1 MVQRLSIRS
10 FTNIFRRPE
19 FWIIIALFILISVPH
34 YDETLHPPFVHRF
47 FELVGIDRHA
57 FERILYILP
66 IVVAGFWFGHRGA
79 YVASVV
85 ALAIMLPRAFL
96 ISPSTG
102 DALFETAIIF
112 LIGNLVGFVFASLY
126 KERRRRTQL
135 DLLNQ
140 TSLVVS
146 QSLQLGLVLDS
157 SMDSVVRAMKVD
169 VAQVFLLD
177 KEAGDLILAAHRGLS
192 RRVAAGVDRLK
203 IGEGLNGLVVQTGTP
218 TYVENASTDPRLTR
232 AVMKEDKI
240 GSMMIVPLKSK
251 EKVLGTLCVGMRS
264 YRKFHQDEVSLLMG
278 IGNQIGVAVE
288 NAQLYQHEREF
299 AEQLQSSEER
309 YRQLFQNAHDA
320 IWLQDLEENIIAA
333 NDSFLLL
340 TGYSM
345 EELRNIKARYLI
357 SADSVADIDSIDN
370 GSQES
375 AVAGH
380 LLEATLVRKDNTEA
394 YVQLSTS
401 PVYGDGKIVAF
412 QHIARDITEEK
423 RMRENER
430 FYLQRVTMAQE
441 EERKRIARELHDDT
455 IQDLIALS
463 RELDELGTKASG
475 LPEQEKERLDRL
487 WQQTDGIIAGV
498 RRLSQD
504 LRPATLDRLGL
515 LPSLEWLASN
525 VKDYSGIVVEV
536 VTEGD
541 ERRLDPDIE
550 LVLFRIV
557 QEALSNV
564 WRHSQATA
572 AEITVVFDTRTIRI
586 IVKDDG
592 QGFHVPKGIGDLAKD
607 GKLGLAGMQER
618 VRLLNGTVTV
628 ASEPGTGTVVTVNV
642 PA

>member
-1 MVQRLSIRS
+1 MVQRLSIHS
-10 FTNIFRRPE
+10 FTGIFRRPE
-19 FWIIIALFILISVPH
+19 FWIIVVLFILISVPH
-34 YDETLHPPFVHRF
+34 YDETLHPPFVNRF

-66 IVVAGFWFGHRGA
+66 IVLAGFWFGHRGA
-79 YVASVV
+79 YVASVF
-85 ALAIMLPRAFL
+85 ALAIMLPRAIL
-96 ISPSTG
+96 ISPSAG
-102 DALFETAIIF
+102 DALFEAAIIF
-112 LIGNLVGFVFASLY
+112 FIGNLVGFVFASLH

-135 DLLNQ
+135 DMLNQ
-140 TSLVVS
+140 TSLVIS
-146 QSLQLGLVLDS
+146 QSLHLGPVLDS
-157 SMDSVVRAMKVD
+157 SMDSVVRVMKVD
-169 VAQVFLLD
+169 VAQVFLVD
-177 KEAGDLILAAHRGLS
+177 EEASDLMLAAHRGLS
-192 RRVAAGVDRLK
+192 RNVAEGVDRLK
-203 IGEGLNGLVVQTGTP
+203 IGEGLNGLVVQTGMP
-218 TYVENASTDPRLTR
+218 TYVENASIDPRLTR

-240 GSMMIVPLKSK
+240 GSMLIVPLKSK

-264 YRKFHQDEVSLLMG
+264 YRKFHQDEVSLLTG

-309 YRQLFQNAHDA
+309 YRKLFQNAHDA

-333 NDSFLLL
+333 NDSFVSL
-340 TGYSM
+340 TGYSLD
-345 EELRNIKARYLI
+345 ELQNIKASYVI
-357 SADSVADIDSIDN
+357 STDDETHSDFTKEEFQKNTSTERL
-370 GSQES
+370 S
-375 AVAGH
+375 
-380 LLEATLVRKDNTEA
+380 EATLVRKDNTEA

-401 PVYGDGKIVAF
+401 PVFSDGKLVAL
-412 QHIARDITEEK
+412 QYIARDVTEEK

-455 IQDLIALS
+455 VQELIALS
-463 RELDELGTKASG
+463 RELDELGAKTSG

-515 LPSLEWLASN
+515 LPSLDWLASN
-525 VKDYSGIVVEV
+525 VKDYSNIAVEV

-541 ERRLDPDIE
+541 EHRLDPDIE

-572 AEITVVFDTRTIRI
+572 AQITVVFDTRRIRI
-586 IVKDDG
+586 IVEDDG
-592 QGFHVPKGIGDLAKD
+592 KGFLVPKGIGDLAKD

-628 ASEPGTGTVVTVNV
+628 ASKQDEGTVVTVDV
-642 PA
+642 PI

>member
-1 MVQRLSIRS
+1 VVQRLSIHS
-10 FTNIFRRPE
+10 FTGIFRRPE
-19 FWIIIALFILISVPH
+19 FWIIVVLFILISVPH
-34 YDETLHPPFVHRF
+34 YDETLHPPFVNRF

-66 IVVAGFWFGHRGA
+66 IVLAGFWFGHRGA
-79 YVASVV
+79 YVASMV
-85 ALAIMLPRAFL
+85 ALAIMLPRAIL
-96 ISPSTG
+96 ISPSAG

-112 LIGNLVGFVFASLY
+112 FIGNLVGFVFASLH

-157 SMDSVVRAMKVD
+157 SMDSVVRVMKVE
-169 VAQVFLLD
+169 VTQVFLVD
-177 KEAGDLILAAHRGLS
+177 EEAGDLILAAHRGLS
-192 RRVAAGVDRLK
+192 RRVAEGVDRLK
-203 IGEGLNGLVVQTGTP
+203 IGEGLNGLVVQTGMP

-240 GSMMIVPLKSK
+240 GSMLIVPLKSK

-264 YRKFHQDEVSLLMG
+264 YRKFHQDEVSLLTG
-278 IGNQIGVAVE
+278 IGNQIGVAVD
-288 NAQLYQHEREF
+288 NAQLYQHELEYT
-299 AEQLQSSEER
+299 EQLRSSEER

-320 IWLQDLEENIIAA
+320 IWLHDLEENIVAA

-345 EELRNIKARYLI
+345 EELRKIKARYLI
-357 SADSVADIDSIDN
+357 SADSAADIDSIDN
-370 GSQES
+370 VSKES
-375 AVAGH
+375 EVAGH

-401 PVYGDGKIVAF
+401 PVYSDGKIVAF

-423 RMRENER
+423 RMRENQR
-430 FYLQRVTMAQE
+430 FYLQQVTMAQE

-455 IQDLIALS
+455 VQELIALS
-463 RELDELGTKASG
+463 RELDELGSKTSG
-475 LPEQEKERLDRL
+475 LSEQGKERLDRL
-487 WQQTDGIIAGV
+487 WQQTNGIIAGV

-504 LRPATLDRLGL
+504 LRPAMLDRLGL

-525 VKDYSGIVVEV
+525 VRDYSGISVEV
-536 VTEGD
+536 VTKGD
-541 ERRLDPDIE
+541 ERRLDPEIE

-564 WRHSQATA
+564 WRHSQAA
-572 AEITVVFDTRTIRI
+572 AVQITVVFDTRTIRI

-618 VRLLNGTVTV
+618 VRLLNGTVSV
-628 ASEPGTGTVVTVNV
+628 ASEPDKGTVVTVDV
-642 PA
+642 TT

>member
-1 MVQRLSIRS
+1 M
-10 FTNIFRRPE
+10 
-19 FWIIIALFILISVPH
+19 
-34 YDETLHPPFVHRF
+34 
-47 FELVGIDRHA
+47 
-57 FERILYILP
+57 
-66 IVVAGFWFGHRGA
+66 AGFWFGHRGA
-79 YVASVV
+79 YVASMA
-85 ALAIMLPRAFL
+85 ALAIMLPRAIL
-96 ISPSTG
+96 ISPSAG

-112 LIGNLVGFVFASLY
+112 FVGNLVGFVFASLH

-146 QSLQLGLVLDS
+146 QSLQLGLVMDS
-157 SMDSVVRAMKVD
+157 SMDSVVRVMKVE
-169 VAQVFLLD
+169 VTQVFLVD
-177 KEAGDLILAAHRGLS
+177 EEAGDLILAAHRGLS
-192 RRVAAGVDRLK
+192 RRVAEGVDRLK

-240 GSMMIVPLKSK
+240 GSMLIVPLKSK
-251 EKVLGTLCVGMRS
+251 EKVLGTLAVGMRS
-264 YRKFHQDEVSLLMG
+264 YRKFHQDEVSLLTG

-288 NAQLYQHEREF
+288 NAQLYQHEREY
-299 AEQLQSSEER
+299 AEQLRSSEER
-309 YRQLFQNAHDA
+309 YRQLFENAHDA
-320 IWLQDLEENIIAA
+320 IWLHDLEENIVAA

-345 EELRNIKARYLI
+345 EELRKIKARYLI
-357 SADSVADIDSIDN
+357 SADSAADIDSIDN
-370 GSQES
+370 VSKES
-375 AVAGH
+375 EVAGH

-401 PVYGDGKIVAF
+401 PVYSDGKIVAF

-423 RMRENER
+423 RMKENQR

-455 IQDLIALS
+455 VQELIALS
-463 RELDELGTKASG
+463 RELDELGSKTSG
-475 LPEQEKERLDRL
+475 LSEQGKERLDRL
-487 WQQTDGIIAGV
+487 WQQTNGIIAGV

-525 VKDYSGIVVEV
+525 VKDYSNIAVEI

-572 AEITVVFDTRTIRI
+572 AQITVVFDTRTIRI

-592 QGFHVPKGIGDLAKD
+592 KGFHVPKGIGDLAKD

-628 ASEPGTGTVVTVNV
+628 ASEPGKGTVVTVDV
-642 PA
+642 PI

>member
-1 MVQRLSIRS
+1 
-10 FTNIFRRPE
+10 
-19 FWIIIALFILISVPH
+19 
-34 YDETLHPPFVHRF
+34 
-47 FELVGIDRHA
+47 
-57 FERILYILP
+57 
-66 IVVAGFWFGHRGA
+66 
-79 YVASVV
+79 
-85 ALAIMLPRAFL
+85 
-96 ISPSTG
+96 
-102 DALFETAIIF
+102 
-112 LIGNLVGFVFASLY
+112 
-126 KERRRRTQL
+126 
-135 DLLNQ
+135 
-140 TSLVVS
+140 
-146 QSLQLGLVLDS
+146 
-157 SMDSVVRAMKVD
+157 
-169 VAQVFLLD
+169 
-177 KEAGDLILAAHRGLS
+177 
-192 RRVAAGVDRLK
+192 
-203 IGEGLNGLVVQTGTP
+203 
-218 TYVENASTDPRLTR
+218 
-232 AVMKEDKI
+232 
-240 GSMMIVPLKSK
+240 
-251 EKVLGTLCVGMRS
+251 MRS
-264 YRKFHQDEVSLLMG
+264 YRKFHQDEVSLLTG

-288 NAQLYQHEREF
+288 NAQLYQQEREST
-299 AEQLQSSEER
+299 EQLRSSEER

-320 IWLQDLEENIIAA
+320 IWLHDLEENIIAA

-357 SADSVADIDSIDN
+357 SADSATDIDSIDTAP
-370 GSQES
+370 QES

-423 RMRENER
+423 RMKENQR

-455 IQDLIALS
+455 VQELIALS
-463 RELDELGTKASG
+463 RELDELGSKASG
-475 LPEQEKERLDRL
+475 LSEQGKERLDRL
-487 WQQTDGIIAGV
+487 WQQTNGIIAGV

-525 VKDYSGIVVEV
+525 VKDYSNIAVEV

-572 AEITVVFDTRTIRI
+572 AQITVVFDTRTIRI

-592 QGFHVPKGIGDLAKD
+592 KGFHVPKGIGDLAKD

-628 ASEPGTGTVVTVNV
+628 ASEPGKGTVVTVDV
-642 PA
+642 PI